1 MAAKL
6 SAEGVS
12 RYQKDGVVAPI
23 TVMPPAVAKELCR
36 RLESAEKCFPHQIGP
51 EKRNNAHYV
60 LACLDEIVHHEGIL
74 DAVECLIGPDIILTN
89 TVLFIKEPNSL
100 HHVTYHQDA
109 TYMGL
114 EPQDSLTA
122 WIALTE
128 STREN
133 GCVRM
138 IQGSHLLDIQQHI
151 DTFGEDNI
159 LTRGQQIENI
169 DEERALDIELEP
181 GQMSLHHA
189 RTIHGSRPNKT
200 GARRIGIAL
209 QSFAHPSTR
218 QVHGEDYALLVRGSD
233 DYGNFSKGPRPK
245 VEVDLANV
253 EFRDRVNARLSE
265 ILYAGAEKQRG
276 Y

>member
-1 MAAKL
+1 VMQP
-6 SAEGVS
+6 S
-12 RYQKDGVVAPI
+12 VAS
-23 TVMPPAVAKELCR
+23 ELRR
-36 RLESAEKCFPHQIGP
+36 RLESAESSFPQIIGP

-60 LACLDEIVHHEGIL
+60 LACLDEIVHHDEIL
-74 DAVECLIGPDIILTN
+74 DAVECLIGPDIVLTN

-114 EPQDSLTA
+114 EPQNSLTA

-128 STREN
+128 STCEN

-138 IQGSHLLDIQQHI
+138 IRGSHRLDIQQHI
-151 DTFGEDNI
+151 DTFGEGNI
-159 LTRGQQIENI
+159 LTRGQQIENV
-169 DEERALDIELEP
+169 DEKHAVDIELEP

-189 RTIHGSRPNKT
+189 RTIHGSRPNNT
-200 GARRIGIAL
+200 TDRRIGIAL

-218 QVHGEDYALLVRGSD
+218 QVHGQDYALLVRGRD
-233 DYGNFSKGPRPK
+233 DYGNFTKSPRPNA
-245 VEVDLANV
+245 EVDLSNV
-253 EFRDRVNARLSE
+253 GFRNKVNARLSE

>member
-1 MAAKL
+1 MKL
-6 SAEGVS
+6 SVDDIS

-23 TVMPPAVAKELCR
+23 TVMQPSVANDLRR
-36 RLESAEKCFPHQIGP
+36 RLESAETSFPELIGP

-60 LACLDEIVHHEGIL
+60 LACLDEIVHRKEIL
-74 DAVECLIGPDIILTN
+74 DTVECLIGPDIVLTN

-114 EPQDSLTA
+114 EPQTSLTA

-138 IQGSHLLDIQQHI
+138 IRGSHRLDIQQHI

-159 LTRGQQIENI
+159 LTRGQQIEDV
-169 DEERALDIELEP
+169 DEESALDIELEP

-189 RTIHGSRPNKT
+189 RTIHGSGPNKT
-200 GARRIGIAL
+200 SGRRIGIAL

-233 DYGNFSKGPRPK
+233 EYGNFTKGPRPNA
-245 VEVDLANV
+245 EVDLANV
-253 EFRDRVNARLSE
+253 AFRDRVNTRLSE
-265 ILYAGAEKQRG
+265 ILYAGAEKQRE

>member
-1 MAAKL
+1 M
-6 SAEGVS
+6 SVS
-12 RYQKDGVVAPI
+12 DAN
-23 TVMPPAVAKELCR
+23 ELRR
-36 RLESAEKCFPHQIGP
+36 RLESVEGSFPQIIGP
-51 EKRNNAHYV
+51 EMRNNAHYV
-60 LACLDEIVHHEGIL
+60 LACLDEIVHREEIL
-74 DAVECLIGPDIILTN
+74 DAVECLIGSDIVLTN

-138 IQGSHLLDIQQHI
+138 IQGSHLLDIQEHI

-189 RTIHGSRPNKT
+189 RTIHGSRPNKS

-209 QSFAHPSTR
+209 QSFTHPSTR
-218 QVHGEDYALLVRGSD
+218 QVHGEDYGLLVRGCD

-245 VEVDLANV
+245 VEVDLSNV

-265 ILYAGAEKQRG
+265 ILYAGAEKRRE

>member
-1 MAAKL
+1 MAIKL
-6 SAEGVS
+6 SADEIS
-12 RYQKDGVVAPI
+12 RYQNDGVVAPI
-23 TVMPPAVAKELCR
+23 TVMPRSVAQELRR
-36 RLESAEKCFPHQIGP
+36 RLESAEKSFPQQIGP

-60 LACLDEIVHHEGIL
+60 LACLDEIVHHDEIL

-169 DEERALDIELEP
+169 DEERVLDIELEP

-200 GARRIGIAL
+200 ADRRIGIAL

-218 QVHGEDYALLVRGSD
+218 QVYGEDYALLVRGSD
-233 DYGNFSKGPRPK
+233 DYGNFTKGPRPK
-245 VEVDLANV
+245 AEVDLANV
-253 EFRDRVNARLSE
+253 EFRDGVNARLSE

>member
-1 MAAKL
+1 MAIKL
-6 SAEGVS
+6 SADEIS
-12 RYQKDGVVAPI
+12 RYQNDGVVAPI
-23 TVMPPAVAKELCR
+23 TVMPRSVAQELRR
-36 RLESAEKCFPHQIGP
+36 RLESAEKSFPQQIGP

-60 LACLDEIVHHEGIL
+60 LACLDEIVHHDEIL

-138 IQGSHLLDIQQHI
+138 IQGSHLLDIQQHNA
-151 DTFGEDNI
+151 TFGEDNI

-169 DEERALDIELEP
+169 DEERVLDIELEP

-200 GARRIGIAL
+200 ADRRIGIAL

-218 QVHGEDYALLVRGSD
+218 QVYGEDYALLVRGSD
-233 DYGNFSKGPRPK
+233 DYGNFTKGPRPK
-245 VEVDLANV
+245 AEVDLANV
-253 EFRDRVNARLSE
+253 EFRDGVNARLSE

>member
-1 MAAKL
+1 M
-6 SAEGVS
+6 
-12 RYQKDGVVAPI
+12 
-23 TVMPPAVAKELCR
+23 
-36 RLESAEKCFPHQIGP
+36 
-51 EKRNNAHYV
+51 
-60 LACLDEIVHHEGIL
+60 
-74 DAVECLIGPDIILTN
+74 
-89 TVLFIKEPNSL
+89 LFRS
-100 HHVTYHQDA
+100 
-109 TYMGL
+109 
-114 EPQDSLTA
+114 
-122 WIALTE
+122 
-128 STREN
+128 
-133 GCVRM
+133 M

-169 DEERALDIELEP
+169 NEERALDIELEP

-200 GARRIGIAL
+200 AARRIGIAL

-233 DYGNFSKGPRPK
+233 DYGNFFKGPRPK
-245 VEVDLANV
+245 GEVDLANV

>member
-1 MAAKL
+1 MAIKL
-6 SAEGVS
+6 SADEIS
-12 RYQKDGVVAPI
+12 RYQNDGVVAPI
-23 TVMPPAVAKELCR
+23 TVMPRSVAQELRR
-36 RLESAEKCFPHQIGP
+36 RLESVEKSFPQQIGP

-60 LACLDEIVHHEGIL
+60 LACLDEIVHHDEIL

-138 IQGSHLLDIQQHI
+138 IQVSHLLDIQQHI

-169 DEERALDIELEP
+169 DEERVLDIELEP

-200 GARRIGIAL
+200 ADRRIGIAL

-218 QVHGEDYALLVRGSD
+218 QVYGEDYALLVRGSD
-233 DYGNFSKGPRPK
+233 DYGNFTKGPRPK
-245 VEVDLANV
+245 AEVDLANV
-253 EFRDRVNARLSE
+253 EFRDGVNARLSE

>member
-1 MAAKL
+1 MATKL
-6 SAEGVS
+6 SAEEFS

-23 TVMPPAVAKELCR
+23 TVMPPAVAKELCC

-128 STREN
+128 STPEN

-138 IQGSHLLDIQQHI
+138 IQGSHLLDIQRHI

-159 LTRGQQIENI
+159 LTRGQQIEGI

-233 DYGNFSKGPRPK
+233 DYGNFTKGPRPTA
-245 VEVDLANV
+245 EVDLANV
-253 EFRDRVNARLSE
+253 KFRDRVNARLSE
-265 ILYAGAEKQRG
+265 ILYAGAEMQRG

>member
-1 MAAKL
+1 MAIKL
-6 SAEGVS
+6 SADEIS
-12 RYQKDGVVAPI
+12 RYQNDGVVAPI
-23 TVMPPAVAKELCR
+23 TVMPRSVAQELRR
-36 RLESAEKCFPHQIGP
+36 RLESVEKSFPQQIGP

-60 LACLDEIVHHEGIL
+60 FACLDEIVHHDEIL

-169 DEERALDIELEP
+169 NEERALDIELEP

-200 GARRIGIAL
+200 ADRRIGIAL

-233 DYGNFSKGPRPK
+233 DYGNFTKGPRPK
-245 VEVDLANV
+245 AEVDLANV
-253 EFRDRVNARLSE
+253 EFRDGVNARLSE

>member
-1 MAAKL
+1 MVTKL
-6 SAEGVS
+6 SADEVS
-12 RYQKDGVVAPI
+12 RYQQDGVVAPVS
-23 TVMPPAVAKELCR
+23 VMSPAVANELRC
-36 RLESAEKCFPHQIGP
+36 RLESAEKCFPQQIGP

-60 LACLDEIVHHEGIL
+60 LACLDEIVHHDEIL

-169 DEERALDIELEP
+169 DEKRALDIELEP

-189 RTIHGSRPNKT
+189 RTIHGSRPNKS
-200 GARRIGIAL
+200 ANRRIGIAL

-233 DYGNFSKGPRPK
+233 DYGNFTKGPRPK
-245 VEVDLANV
+245 AEVDLANV
-253 EFRDRVNARLSE
+253 EFRDGVNARLSE

>member
-1 MAAKL
+1 MATKL
-6 SAEGVS
+6 SLDEVT
-12 RYQKDGVVAPI
+12 RYQEEGVVAPV
-23 TVMPPAVAKELCR
+23 TVMSPAVAKELRR
-36 RLESAEKCFPHQIGP
+36 RLESVEKCFPQQIGP
-51 EKRNNAHYV
+51 EKRNNAHYL
-60 LACLDEIVHHEGIL
+60 LACLDEIVHHEEIL

-133 GCVRM
+133 GCVRV

-159 LTRGQQIENI
+159 LTRGQQIEDI
-169 DEERALDIELEP
+169 DEEHALDIELEP

-189 RTIHGSRPNKT
+189 RTIHGSHPNKT
-200 GARRIGIAL
+200 ADRRIGIAL

-233 DYGNFSKGPRPK
+233 DYGNFTKGPRPK

-253 EFRDRVNARLSE
+253 EFRNNVNARLSE
-265 ILYAGAEKQRG
+265 ILYAGAEKQRR

>member
-1 MAAKL
+1 MAIKL
-6 SAEGVS
+6 SVDEIS

-23 TVMPPAVAKELCR
+23 TVMPVSVASELRR
-36 RLESAEKCFPHQIGP
+36 RLESAESSFPQIIGP

-60 LACLDEIVHHEGIL
+60 LACLDEIENREEIL
-74 DAVECLIGPDIILTN
+74 DAVECLIGPDIVLTN

-133 GCVRM
+133 GCVRI

-169 DEERALDIELEP
+169 NEERALDIELEP

-189 RTIHGSRPNKT
+189 RTIHGSRHNKT
-200 GARRIGIAL
+200 AARRIGIAL

-233 DYGNFSKGPRPK
+233 GYGNFFKGPRPK
-245 VEVDLANV
+245 GEVDLANV

>member
-1 MAAKL
+1 MATTL
-6 SAEGVS
+6 TGEEIS

-23 TVMPPAVAKELCR
+23 TVMSVSDANELRR
-36 RLESAEKCFPHQIGP
+36 RLESAESSFPQIIGP
-51 EKRNNAHYV
+51 ELRNNAHYI
-60 LACLDEIVHHEGIL
+60 LACLDEIVHREEIL
-74 DAVECLIGPDIILTN
+74 DAVECLIGPDIVLTN

-138 IQGSHLLDIQQHI
+138 IQGSHLLDIQEHI

-189 RTIHGSRPNKT
+189 RTIHGSRPNKS

-209 QSFAHPSTR
+209 QSFTHPSTR
-218 QVHGEDYALLVRGSD
+218 QVHGEDYGLLVRGCD
-233 DYGNFSKGPRPK
+233 DYGNFSKGSRPK
-245 VEVDLANV
+245 VEVDLSNV

>member
-1 MAAKL
+1 MAIKL
-6 SAEGVS
+6 SDDEVAC
-12 RYQKDGVVAPI
+12 YQKDGVIAPI
-23 TVMPPAVAKELCR
+23 TVMPVPVANELR
-36 RLESAEKCFPHQIGP
+36 HRLESAESSFPQLIGP

-60 LACLDEIVHHEGIL
+60 LACLDEIVHREEVL
-74 DAVECLIGPDIILTN
+74 DAVECLIGPDIVLTN
-89 TVLFIKEPNSL
+89 TVLFIKEANSL

-114 EPQDSLTA
+114 EPQNSLTA

-128 STREN
+128 STCEN

-138 IQGSHLLDIQQHI
+138 IRGSHRLEIQQHI
-151 DTFGEDNI
+151 DTFGEGNI
-159 LTRGQQIENI
+159 LTRGQQIENV
-169 DEERALDIELEP
+169 DEKHAVDIELEP

-189 RTIHGSRPNKT
+189 RTIHGSRPNNT
-200 GARRIGIAL
+200 TDRRIGIAL

-218 QVHGEDYALLVRGSD
+218 QVHGQDYALLVRGSD
-233 DYGNFSKGPRPK
+233 GYGNFTNGPRPK
-245 VEVDLANV
+245 AEVDHANV
-253 EFRDRVNARLSE
+253 EFRNKVNARLAE

>member
-1 MAAKL
+1 MTTKL
-6 SAEGVS
+6 SAEEFS

-23 TVMPPAVAKELCR
+23 TVMPPAVAKELCC

-138 IQGSHLLDIQQHI
+138 IQGSHLLDIQQHM

-169 DEERALDIELEP
+169 DEEHALDIELEP

-200 GARRIGIAL
+200 ADRRIGIAL

-218 QVHGEDYALLVRGSD
+218 QVYGEDYALLVRGSD
-233 DYGNFSKGPRPK
+233 DYGNFTNGPRPK
-245 VEVDLANV
+245 AEVDLANV

>member
-1 MAAKL
+1 MATKL
-6 SAEGVS
+6 SADEVS
-12 RYQKDGVVAPI
+12 RYQKDGVVAPVS
-23 TVMPPAVAKELCR
+23 VMSPAVANELRC
-36 RLESAEKCFPHQIGP
+36 RLESAEKCFPQQIGP

-60 LACLDEIVHHEGIL
+60 LACLDEIVHHDEIL

-114 EPQDSLTA
+114 EPQESLTA

-128 STREN
+128 STRKN

-169 DEERALDIELEP
+169 DEEHALDIELEP

-189 RTIHGSRPNKT
+189 RTIHGSRPNKS
-200 GARRIGIAL
+200 ANRRIGIAL

-233 DYGNFSKGPRPK
+233 DYGNFTKGPRPK
-245 VEVDLANV
+245 AEVDLANV
-253 EFRDRVNARLSE
+253 EFRDGVNARLSE

>member
-1 MAAKL
+1 MATKL
-6 SAEGVS
+6 SLDEVT
-12 RYQKDGVVAPI
+12 RYQEEGVVAPV
-23 TVMPPAVAKELCR
+23 TVMSPAVAKELRR
-36 RLESAEKCFPHQIGP
+36 RLESVEKCFPQQIGP

-60 LACLDEIVHHEGIL
+60 LACLDEIVHHEEIL

-133 GCVRM
+133 GCVRV

-169 DEERALDIELEP
+169 DEEHALDIELEP

-189 RTIHGSRPNKT
+189 RTIHGSHPNKSVD
-200 GARRIGIAL
+200 RRIGIAL

-218 QVHGEDYALLVRGSD
+218 QVHGEDYALLVRGCD

-245 VEVDLANV
+245 AEVDLANV
-253 EFRDRVNARLSE
+253 EFRDRVNARLSD
-265 ILYAGAEKQRG
+265 ILYAGAEKQRR

>member
-1 MAAKL
+1 MATKL
-6 SAEGVS
+6 SADEVS
-12 RYQKDGVVAPI
+12 RYQKDGVVAPVS
-23 TVMPPAVAKELCR
+23 VMSPAVANELR
-36 RLESAEKCFPHQIGP
+36 FRLESAEKLFPHQIGP

-60 LACLDEIVHHEGIL
+60 LRCLDEIVHHDEIL
-74 DAVECLIGPDIILTN
+74 DAVECLVGPDIILTN

-114 EPQDSLTA
+114 KPQDSLTA

-128 STREN
+128 STPEN

-138 IQGSHLLDIQQHI
+138 IRGSHLLDIQQHT

-169 DEERALDIELEP
+169 DEEHALDIELEP

-189 RTIHGSRPNKT
+189 RTIHGSRPNKS
-200 GARRIGIAL
+200 ANRRIGIAL

-233 DYGNFSKGPRPK
+233 DYGNFTKGPRPK
-245 VEVDLANV
+245 AEVDLANV
-253 EFRDRVNARLSE
+253 EFRDGVNARLSE

>member
-1 MAAKL
+1 
-6 SAEGVS
+6 
-12 RYQKDGVVAPI
+12 VVAPI
-23 TVMPPAVAKELCR
+23 TVMQPSVASELRR
-36 RLESAEKCFPHQIGP
+36 RLESVESSFPQIIGP

-60 LACLDEIVHHEGIL
+60 LACLDEIVHHDEIL

-128 STREN
+128 STPEN

-138 IQGSHLLDIQQHI
+138 IRGSHLLDIQQHM

-169 DEERALDIELEP
+169 DEEHGLDIELEP

-189 RTIHGSRPNKT
+189 RTIHGSRPNKS
-200 GARRIGIAL
+200 ANRRIGIAL

-218 QVHGEDYALLVRGSD
+218 QVHGEDYALLVRGRD

-245 VEVDLANV
+245 AEVDLANV
-253 EFRDRVNARLSE
+253 EFRDGVNTRLSE

>member
-1 MAAKL
+1 MATKL
-6 SAEGVS
+6 SAEEVL
-12 RYQKDGVVAPI
+12 RYQQDGVVAPV
-23 TVMPPAVAKELCR
+23 TVMSPSVAKELRR
-36 RLESAEKCFPHQIGP
+36 RLESVEKCFPQQIGP
-51 EKRNNAHYV
+51 EKRNNAHYL
-60 LACLDEIVHHEGIL
+60 LACLDEIVHHEEIL

-114 EPQDSLTA
+114 EPQDGLTA

-133 GCVRM
+133 GCVRV

-169 DEERALDIELEP
+169 DEEHALDIELEP

-189 RTIHGSRPNKT
+189 RTIHGSHPNKT
-200 GARRIGIAL
+200 ADRRIGIAL

-233 DYGNFSKGPRPK
+233 GYGNFIKGPRPK
-245 VEVDLANV
+245 AEVDLANV
-253 EFRDRVNARLSE
+253 EFRNKVNARLSE
-265 ILYAGAEKQRG
+265 ILYAGAEKQRE

>member
-1 MAAKL
+1 MAIKL
-6 SAEGVS
+6 SADEIS
-12 RYQKDGVVAPI
+12 RYQNDGVVAPI
-23 TVMPPAVAKELCR
+23 TVMPRSVAQELRR
-36 RLESAEKCFPHQIGP
+36 RLESAEKSFPQQIGP

-60 LACLDEIVHHEGIL
+60 LACLDEIVHHDEIL

-114 EPQDSLTA
+114 EPQESLTA

-133 GCVRM
+133 GCVRV

-189 RTIHGSRPNKT
+189 RTIHGSRPNKS
-200 GARRIGIAL
+200 ANRRIGIAL

-218 QVHGEDYALLVRGSD
+218 QVHGEDYALLVRGND
-233 DYGNFSKGPRPK
+233 DYGNFTKGPRPK

-253 EFRDRVNARLSE
+253 VFRDRVNARLSQ

>member
-1 MAAKL
+1 MVTKL
-6 SAEGVS
+6 SADEVS
-12 RYQKDGVVAPI
+12 RYQQDGVVAPVS
-23 TVMPPAVAKELCR
+23 VMSPAVANELRC
-36 RLESAEKCFPHQIGP
+36 RLESAEKCFPQQIGP

-60 LACLDEIVHHEGIL
+60 LACLDEIVHHDEIL

-189 RTIHGSRPNKT
+189 RTIHGSRPNKS
-200 GARRIGIAL
+200 ANRRIGIAL
-209 QSFAHPSTR
+209 QSFARPSTR

-233 DYGNFSKGPRPK
+233 DYGNFTKGPRPK
-245 VEVDLANV
+245 AEVDLANV
-253 EFRDRVNARLSE
+253 EFRDGVNARLSE

>member
-1 MAAKL
+1 MAKKL
-6 SAEGVS
+6 SVDEIS
-12 RYQKDGVVAPI
+12 RYKSDGVVAPI
-23 TVMPPAVAKELCR
+23 TVMPASVASELRR
-36 RLESAEKCFPHQIGP
+36 RLESAESSFPHIIGP

-60 LACLDEIVHHEGIL
+60 LACLDEIVHREEIL
-74 DAVECLIGPDIILTN
+74 DAVECLIGSDIVLTN

-114 EPQDSLTA
+114 EPQNSLTA

-128 STREN
+128 STCEN

-138 IQGSHLLDIQQHI
+138 IRGSHLLEIQQHV
-151 DTFGEDNI
+151 DTFGQDNI
-159 LTRGQQIENI
+159 LTRGQQIENV
-169 DEERALDIELEP
+169 DEQQALDIELEP

-189 RTIHGSRPNKT
+189 RTIHGSRPNKS
-200 GARRIGIAL
+200 ANRRIGIAL

-218 QVHGEDYALLVRGSD
+218 QVHGQDYALLVRGCD
-233 DYGNFSKGPRPK
+233 DYGNFTKGPRPK
-245 VEVDLANV
+245 TEVDLANV
-253 EFRDRVNARLSE
+253 EFRNKVNTRLSE
-265 ILYAGAEKQRG
+265 ILYTGADKQRG

>member
-1 MAAKL
+1 MATTL
-6 SAEGVS
+6 TGDEIS

-23 TVMPPAVAKELCR
+23 TVMSVSDANELRR
-36 RLESAEKCFPHQIGP
+36 RLESAETSFPQIIGP
-51 EKRNNAHYV
+51 EMRNNAHYI
-60 LACLDEIVHHEGIL
+60 LACLDEIVHREEIL
-74 DAVECLIGPDIILTN
+74 DAVECLIGPDIVLTN

-114 EPQDSLTA
+114 EPQNSLTA

-128 STREN
+128 SNCEN

-138 IQGSHLLDIQQHI
+138 IQGSHLLEVQQHI
-151 DTFGEDNI
+151 DTFGDDNI

-169 DEERALDIELEP
+169 DEKHALDIELKP

-189 RTIHGSRPNKT
+189 RTIHGSRPNKSSE
-200 GARRIGIAL
+200 RRIGIAL

-218 QVHGEDYALLVRGSD
+218 QVHGQDYGLLVRGCD
-233 DYGNFSKGPRPK
+233 NYGNFTNGPRPNI
-245 VEVDLANV
+245 EVDLVNV
-253 EFRDRVNARLSE
+253 AFRDKANARLSE

>member
-1 MAAKL
+1 MATKL
-6 SAEGVS
+6 SLDEVT
-12 RYQKDGVVAPI
+12 RYQEEGVVAPV
-23 TVMPPAVAKELCR
+23 TVMSPAVAKELRR
-36 RLESAEKCFPHQIGP
+36 RLESVEKCFPQQIGP
-51 EKRNNAHYV
+51 EKRNNAHYL
-60 LACLDEIVHHEGIL
+60 LACLDEIVHHEEIL

-133 GCVRM
+133 GCVRV

-151 DTFGEDNI
+151 DTFGEENI

-169 DEERALDIELEP
+169 DEEHALDIELEP

-189 RTIHGSRPNKT
+189 RTIHGSHPNKSVD
-200 GARRIGIAL
+200 RRIGIAL

-233 DYGNFSKGPRPK
+233 DYGNFTKGPRPK

-253 EFRDRVNARLSE
+253 EFRNNVNARLSE
-265 ILYAGAEKQRG
+265 ILYAGAEKQRR

>member
-1 MAAKL
+1 VVTKL
-6 SAEGVS
+6 SDDEVS

-23 TVMPPAVAKELCR
+23 TVMQPSVASELRR
-36 RLESAEKCFPHQIGP
+36 RLESAESSFPQIIGP

-60 LACLDEIVHHEGIL
+60 LACLDEIVHHDEIL

-128 STREN
+128 STPEN

-138 IQGSHLLDIQQHI
+138 IRGSHLLDIQQHM

-169 DEERALDIELEP
+169 DEEHGLDIELEP

-189 RTIHGSRPNKT
+189 RTIHGSRPNKS
-200 GARRIGIAL
+200 ANRRIGIAL

-218 QVHGEDYALLVRGSD
+218 QVHGEDYALLVRGRD

-245 VEVDLANV
+245 AEVDLANV
-253 EFRDRVNARLSE
+253 EFRDGVNTRLSE

>member
-1 MAAKL
+1 MATKL
-6 SAEGVS
+6 SAEEVS
-12 RYQKDGVVAPI
+12 RYQQDGVVAPI

-36 RLESAEKCFPHQIGP
+36 RLESAEKSFPHQIGP

-60 LACLDEIVHHEGIL
+60 LACLDEIVHHEAIL

-114 EPQDSLTA
+114 EPQESLTA

-128 STREN
+128 STRKN

-200 GARRIGIAL
+200 DARRIGIAL

-233 DYGNFSKGPRPK
+233 DYGNFFKGPRPK

>member
-1 MAAKL
+1 MAIKL
-6 SAEGVS
+6 SVDEIS

-23 TVMPPAVAKELCR
+23 TVMPVSVASELRR
-36 RLESAEKCFPHQIGP
+36 RLESAESSFPQIIGP

-60 LACLDEIVHHEGIL
+60 LACLDEIVHREEIL
-74 DAVECLIGPDIILTN
+74 DAVECLIGPDIVLTN

-159 LTRGQQIENI
+159 LTRGQQIDDI
-169 DEERALDIELEP
+169 DDERALDIELEP
-181 GQMSLHHA
+181 GQMSLHHC
-189 RTIHGSRPNKT
+189 RTVHGSRPNKT
-200 GARRIGIAL
+200 SNRRIGIAL
-209 QSFAHPSTR
+209 QVFVHPSTH
-218 QVHGEDYALLVRGSD
+218 QVYGEDYALLVRGRD

-245 VEVDLANV
+245 TEMDLGNV
-253 EFRDRVNARLSE
+253 RFRDNANARLSQ
-265 ILYAGAEKQRG
+265 ILYAGAEKQRR

>member
-1 MAAKL
+1 MAIKL
-6 SAEGVS
+6 SVDEIS

-23 TVMPPAVAKELCR
+23 TVMPVSVASELRR
-36 RLESAEKCFPHQIGP
+36 RLESAESSFPQIIGP

-60 LACLDEIVHHEGIL
+60 LACLDEIVHREEIL
-74 DAVECLIGPDIILTN
+74 DAVECLIGPDIVLTN

-169 DEERALDIELEP
+169 NEERVLDIELEP
-181 GQMSLHHA
+181 GQMSLHHC
-189 RTIHGSRPNKT
+189 RTVHGSRPNKT
-200 GARRIGIAL
+200 SNRRIGIAL
-209 QSFAHPSTR
+209 QAFVHPSTH
-218 QVHGEDYALLVRGSD
+218 QVYGEDYALLVRGRD

-245 VEVDLANV
+245 TELDLGNV
-253 EFRDRVNARLSE
+253 RFRDNANTRLSQ
-265 ILYAGAEKQRG
+265 ILYAGAEKQRR

>member
-1 MAAKL
+1 MVTKL
-6 SAEGVS
+6 SADEVS
-12 RYQKDGVVAPI
+12 RYQQDGVVAPVS
-23 TVMPPAVAKELCR
+23 VMSPAVANELRC
-36 RLESAEKCFPHQIGP
+36 RLESAEKCFPQQIGP

-60 LACLDEIVHHEGIL
+60 LACLDEIVHHDEIL

-189 RTIHGSRPNKT
+189 RTVHGSRPNET

-209 QSFAHPSTR
+209 QSFARPSTR

-233 DYGNFSKGPRPK
+233 DYGNFTKGPRPK
-245 VEVDLANV
+245 AEVDLANV
-253 EFRDRVNARLSE
+253 EFRDGVNARLSE

>member
-1 MAAKL
+1 MVAKL
-6 SAEGVS
+6 STDQVS
-12 RYQKDGVVAPI
+12 RYQRDGVVAPV
-23 TVMPPAVAKELCR
+23 TVMRPAAAQEYRR
-36 RLESAEKCFPHQIGP
+36 RLESVEKLFPQHIGP

-60 LACLDEIVHHEGIL
+60 LACLDEIVHHEEVL
-74 DAVECLIGPDIILTN
+74 DAVECLIGPDIILTT
-89 TVLFIKEPNSL
+89 TVLFIKEANTA

-114 EPQDSLTA
+114 EPQDGVTA

-138 IQGSHLLDIQQHI
+138 IPASHQGGIQPHI

-159 LTRGQQIENI
+159 LTRGQQIDDI
-169 DEERALDIELEP
+169 DDERALDIELEP
-181 GQMSLHHA
+181 GQMSLHHC
-189 RTIHGSRPNKT
+189 RTVHGSRPNKT
-200 GARRIGIAL
+200 SNRRIGIAL
-209 QSFAHPSTR
+209 QAFVHPSTH
-218 QVHGEDYALLVRGSD
+218 QVYGEDYALLVRGRD

-245 VEVDLANV
+245 TEMDLGNV
-253 EFRDRVNARLSE
+253 RFRDNANARLSQ
-265 ILYAGAEKQRG
+265 ILYAGAEKQRR